1 MFHRLLILLQI
12 VQLILFIVD
21 SGCTKHMTGN
31 LKLLCNFVEKYLGTV
46 RFRNDQF
53 ALILGYG
60 DLVQGNIM
68 INKDYYIEGLNH
80 YLFSVGQ
87 FYDADLEV
95 AFRKSTCFVRDLQGN
110 HLLIGTDNARI
121 IRKRSKPDKHEHG
134 NGKSAQ
140 EPGDMVLPT
149 NNGSTKDVQPPVI
162 QVQSQVPNSE
172 PVVASGSA
180 PMPNPKPSIPYPSRR
195 NDERRR
201 KKANDQ
207 IEKFYE

>member
-1 MFHRLLILLQI
+1 MKEKVVHNNSQVKFKKTEVEDHHRYRS
-12 VQLILFIVD
+12 FW
-21 SGCTKHMTGN
+21 
-31 LKLLCNFVEKYLGTV
+31 KYLGTV
-46 RFRNDQF
+46 RFGNDQF

-110 HLLIGTDNARI
+110 HLLIGTNNARI

-134 NGKSAQ
+134 NKKSAQ
-140 EPGDMVLPT
+140 ELGV
-149 NNGSTKDVQPPVI
+149 SSK
-162 QVQSQVPNSE
+162 
-172 PVVASGSA
+172 
-180 PMPNPKPSIPYPSRR
+180 
-195 NDERRR
+195 
-201 KKANDQ
+201 
-207 IEKFYE
+207 